1 VRFDEARVPALN
13 AGGVTGG
20 FDLSTACQQGRS
32 IPPVHRLRGSGQEA
46 EDAVA
51 ALAFLQAE
59 KMDEVAGE
67 EIRVTARF
75 WTPAAV

>member
-1 VRFDEARVPALN
+1 L
-13 AGGVTGG
+13 
-20 FDLSTACQQGRS
+20 ACRR
-32 IPPVHRLRGSGQEA
+32 PVSRAEVFRQFTDFRGSGHEA

-59 KMDEVAGE
+59 KMIDVAAD

>member
-1 VRFDEARVPALN
+1 MARAVR
-13 AGGVTGG
+13 
-20 FDLSTACQQGRS
+20 
-32 IPPVHRLRGSGQEA
+32 RGPFRQFTDFEDPGHEA

-59 KMDEVAGE
+59 KMVDVAGD

>member
-1 VRFDEARVPALN
+1 MRLDEPRPAPK

-20 FDLSTACQQGRS
+20 LTCQRPFSRAETFRQFTDFEDPG
-32 IPPVHRLRGSGQEA
+32 HEA

-51 ALAFLQAE
+51 ALAFLLAE
-59 KMDEVAGE
+59 KIVEVAGD

-75 WTPAAV
+75 WIPAAV